1 MKIRKK
7 LRNTVLAGL
16 ASLTLTA
23 CGGGGGAGTAV
34 GTISNWV
41 NNDLTELN
49 SSYVTKWTD
58 LIELANAKISEQGEP
73 GAILTTPTGQDI
85 LKANEMIAMLEE
97 AEALWTD
104 TLNDL
109 DELNDKKK
117 YEMLNDKDFQNA
129 YKAMQ
134 YLKNTVKP
142 LLHKVA
148 TGNKLNMNEFLQ
160 VKDSKEAEKI
170 QNNVDVNAY
179 VATKKIKSTVPK
191 SSTKEIYNETEASGD
206 MSIVPIT
213 DWTTVFEGGGK
224 ETRDVWQV
232 TPQNRIVKN
241 RVCTWDEVTKIT
253 ETGSETFKEN
263 EVCKTETITTTTD
276 DLKVR
281 VTQEQAGDNPI
292 VDREEIVKVL
302 GTAVTET
309 QNERSESTLD
319 KSISNADDV
328 QELSWSTA
336 TENILK
342 VRYVN
347 TSDQNTKIKITDRYL
362 KTTITKPIKVIK
374 SVTQHWTDKVLID
387 ERTATPWTKTQVV
400 IFKDGSKA
408 TETISTGTD
417 HTEWQTKQK
426 SESSRSVK
434 VEEDPINDYYPADV
448 SEKFVEEVSR
458 ETVNNAY
465 TVNDVNL
472 GTPTEGASSV
482 KSDHETQEYYNTN
495 GLNIINASSAYARG
509 WTGKG
514 AVLGV
519 IDTYQ
524 DIHHED
530 LDGKY
535 KWYYDYPKDE
545 GYTITN
551 TQNHGTH
558 VAGTMVGKKNGS
570 DTHGVAYDAEIVG
583 ANVDKRNNGNANFTW
598 AQMALHDMAKL
609 KQPVDNGG
617 KGINLIAINM
627 SFNSTSN
634 FIEVRRDDNN
644 EFIKND
650 DGSIKKFSTVEKLS
664 DGTYKTWA
672 ITSRV
677 QSDDG
682 ADNWKVA
689 TDNDIILVNSAGNN
703 GWAHPIMPANF
714 ATEENED
721 GTLVLGGKMIIVGN
735 WDPATKSNVGNLAG
749 HVCLQV
755 DVANNLC
762 KDNYRTS
769 DFYLMAPGEQIRN
782 ATTNGTP
789 YANMGGTSM
798 AAPHV
803 TGSLGILHQMW
814 PHMKGE
820 NLVKLVLD
828 TADKDLPGYHVN
840 LHGQGLLDLDEATK
854 PQGAMGIVTTGRVD
868 HPTVDIKDTYFTS
881 GSGWI
886 SGLSDLNIMVI
897 DDYDR
902 DYYLNLGSS
911 FVVVDKRKFSDVQ
924 MLMKNNDTFLPQQQ
938 MYGSFTQGGQY
949 NLAKNYNFGFYTGE
963 NGSGDYSLNLG
974 KDFYINKKLKIK
986 TSLGH
991 MSEQDTW
998 LGNQSDGVLAVGD
1011 NNDTRS
1017 ASIGVAYQLGNNVL
1031 SLDYSKGHTDVNT
1044 VDDSLIKAFSDIQ
1057 TESYRLAYEIH
1068 KDTHTTFG
1076 WSFSLPSHITSGTM
1090 DLEVAESVNLDGT
1103 INYTEINSDLSQSTK
1118 EKNIGF
1124 FYSHK
1129 PAHMFDTGINF
1140 SAEYRMDK
1148 SGVANNDGV
1157 EIAMNIVKKFSGSC
1171 KFLWM
1176 KNPKCFDKAGNMKSN
1191 LFGDSMDN
1199 ATAHGLV
1206 YDLETDKFVPVQKNK

>member
-1 MKIRKK
+1 MKIKSK
-7 LRNTVLAGL
+7 LKNTILAGL
-16 ASLTLTA
+16 TGLTLTA

-49 SSYVTKWTD
+49 SSYVTRWTD
-58 LIELANAKISEQGEP
+58 LISLANAKISEEGQA
-73 GAILTTPTGQDI
+73 GAILSSPTGQDI
-85 LKANEMIAMLEE
+85 LKANEMISMLQE
-97 AEALWTD
+97 AETLWAD

-109 DELNDKKK
+109 DNLPDAKK
-117 YEMLNDKDFQNA
+117 YEMLNDVDFQNA
-129 YKAMQ
+129 YKAME

-142 LLHKVA
+142 LLQKVA
-148 TGNKLNMNEFLQ
+148 TGNKLNMDEYSK
-160 VKDSKEAEKI
+160 VKDTDEATKI
-170 QNNVDVNAY
+170 QNNVDVNSY
-179 VATKKIKSTVPK
+179 VATKKIKSTVPGREEQ
-191 SSTKEIYNETEASGD
+191 EIYNETEASGE

-232 TPQNRIVKN
+232 TPQNSVVKKRI
-241 RVCTWDEVTKIT
+241 CTWDEVTKIT
-253 ETGSETFKEN
+253 ETGSQTFKEN
-263 EVCKTETITTTTD
+263 EICKTKTITTPTD
-276 DLKVR
+276 ELKVK

-292 VDREEIVKVL
+292 VDREEIIKVL

-309 QNERSESTLD
+309 QNERPDNTLD
-319 KSISNADDV
+319 KSVSNPDEI

-342 VRYVN
+342 VRYEN
-347 TSDQNTKIKITDRYL
+347 TNDQNIKVKITDKYL
-362 KTTITKPIKVIK
+362 KTTVTKPILVIK
-374 SVTQHWTDKVLID
+374 SVTQHWTDKILID
-387 ERTATPWTKTQVV
+387 ERTTTPWTKTQVV

-417 HTEWQTKQK
+417 HTAWQTKQK
-426 SESSRSVK
+426 SESNRSVK
-434 VEEDPINDYYPADV
+434 VEDDPINDYYPADV

-458 ETVNNAY
+458 ETINNAY

-495 GLNIINASSAYARG
+495 GLKIINASSAYARG

-514 AVLGV
+514 SVLGV

-551 TQNHGTH
+551 NKNHGTH

-570 DTHGVAYDAEIVG
+570 ETHGVAYDAELVG
-583 ANVDKRNNGNANFTW
+583 ANVDKRNNGGISFGM

-609 KQPVDNGG
+609 KQPVENGG

-627 SFNSTSN
+627 SINSKSN

-644 EFIKND
+644 EFIRD
-650 DGSIKKFSTVEKLS
+650 DNGQIKKFSTVTTLS
-664 DGTYKTWA
+664 DGTYNTWA

-677 QSDDG
+677 QSDSG

-689 TDNDIILVNSAGNN
+689 TDNDIILVNSAGND
-703 GWAHPIMPANF
+703 GWAHPTMPANF
-714 ATEENED
+714 ATEEKDD
-721 GTLVLGGKMIIVGN
+721 GTLILGGKMIIVGN

-769 DFYLMAPGEQIRN
+769 DFYLMAPGNQIRN
-782 ATTNGTP
+782 ATTNGTT
-789 YANMGGTSM
+789 YGNMGGTSM

-840 LHGQGLLDLDEATK
+840 VHGQGLLDLDEATK

-868 HPTVDIKDTYFTS
+868 HPTVDIGNTYLTS

-902 DYYLNLGSS
+902 DYYVNLGSS
-911 FVVVDKRKFSDVQ
+911 FVVVDKRKFSDVH
-924 MLMKNNDTFLPQQQ
+924 MLVNNNNTFLPQQQ

-949 NLAKNYNFGFYTGE
+949 NLAKNYSFGFYTGE
-963 NGSGDYSLNLG
+963 NGNGDFSLNLG
-974 KDFYINKKLKIK
+974 KDFFVNDKLKFT

-998 LGNQSDGVLAVGD
+998 LGNSSDGVLSVGD
-1011 NNDTRS
+1011 NNDTLS
-1017 ASIGVAYQLGNNVL
+1017 ANIGVAYQLGNNVL
-1031 SLDYSKGHTDVNT
+1031 SLDYSKGNTDVNT
-1044 VDDSLIKAFSDIQ
+1044 VDNSLIKSFSDIE

-1090 DLEVAESVNLDGT
+1090 DLEVAESVNIDGT
-1103 INYTEINSDLSQSTK
+1103 INYTNINSDLTQRTK

-1124 FYSHK
+1124 YYNK
-1129 PAHMFDTGINF
+1129 TGADELDASFNF
-1140 SAEYRMDK
+1140 TAEYRMDK

-1157 EIAMNIVKKFSGSC
+1157 EVAMNYVKKFAGSC

-1176 KNPKCFDKAGNMKSN
+1176 KNPRCFDKEGNMKSD
-1191 LFGDSMDN
+1191 LFNTKTDN
-1199 ATAHGLV
+1199 ATKHGLV
-1206 YDLETDKFVPVQKNK
+1206 YDLETDKFVPIEK